1 MNEVMAQLTARTSTR
16 AFTDE
21 PISERD
27 ERAILEAACQAPT
40 AGNQQLYSIIVARD
54 PALKAALAHTCDDQP
69 FIARAPL
76 VLVFCIDVRRWWRGF
91 GLVGADPRDPGVGD
105 ALLALEDV
113 MCAAQNAVVA
123 AGSLGIGSCYIG
135 DILERRERQASLLGC
150 PRYVVPAAM
159 LVMGHP
165 TPGQLARRK
174 PRRFELEGVVFE
186 NRYQDLSDE
195 DLRALL
201 AQKEGHTADP
211 DDGFEAWLAAFC
223 RRKWNSG
230 FSREM
235 SASVARTLADF
246 TYAANGTLE
255 EPAAT
260 ADATPDA
267 AGEGK
272 AR

>member
-1 MNEVMAQLTARTSTR
+1 MNEVIAQLTARTSTR

-21 PISERD
+21 PVSAAD

-40 AGNQQLYSIIVARD
+40 AGNQQLYSIVVARD

-69 FIARAPL
+69 FIAKAPL

-91 GLVGADPRDPGVGD
+91 GLVGACPRDPGPGD

-123 AGSLGIGSCYIG
+123 AQSLGIGSCYIG
-135 DILERRERQASLLGC
+135 DILERREEQAELLGC
-150 PRYVVPAAM
+150 PRYVVPAAL

-165 TPGQLARRK
+165 TAGQLARKK
-174 PRRFELEGVVFE
+174 PRRFELDGVVSE
-186 NRYQDLSDE
+186 NRYHDPTDAELK
-195 DLRALL
+195 ALL
-201 AQKEGHTADP
+201 AQKEGHTSDP
-211 DDGFEAWLAAFC
+211 DDGFEAWLSAFC

-235 SASVARTLADF
+235 SASVARMLADF
-246 TYAANGTLE
+246 TYAADGRVGE
-255 EPAAT
+255 
-260 ADATPDA
+260 PDA
-267 AGEGK
+267 ADAAARPATGEGE

>member
-1 MNEVMAQLTARTSTR
+1 MNEVISQLVARSSVR

-21 PISERD
+21 PVSAAD
-27 ERAILEAACQAPT
+27 ERSILEAACQAPT

-54 PALKAALAHTCDDQP
+54 PALKKALAHTCDDQP

-91 GLVGADPRDPGVGD
+91 GLVGASPRDPGAGD
-105 ALLALEDV
+105 ALLSLEDV

-123 AGSLGIGSCYIG
+123 AQSLGIGSCYIG
-135 DILERRERQASLLGC
+135 DILERREEQARLLGC

-165 TPGQLARRK
+165 TPAQLARKK
-174 PRRFELEGVVFE
+174 PRRFDVDGVVFE
-186 NRYQDLSDE
+186 NRYHDPSDDE
-195 DLRALL
+195 LRELL
-201 AQKEGHTADP
+201 AQKEGHTSDP
-211 DDGFEAWLAAFC
+211 DDGFDAWLSAFC

-246 TYAANGTLE
+246 TFAADGVAV
-255 EPAAT
+255 EPGQG
-260 ADATPDA
+260 DA
-267 AGEGK
+267 E
-272 AR
+272 

>member
-1 MNEVMAQLTARTSTR
+1 MNEVMSQLFARKSTR

-21 PISERD
+21 LVSEAD

-54 PALKAALAHTCDDQP
+54 PTLEQALAHTCDDQP
-69 FIARAPL
+69 FIAKAPL
-76 VLVFCIDVRRWWRGF
+76 VLVFCIDVRRWWRAF
-91 GLVGADPRDPGVGD
+91 ELAGAAPRRPGKGD

-123 AGSLGIGSCYIG
+123 AHSLGIGSCYIG
-135 DILERRERQASLLGC
+135 DILERHEEQSRLLGC

-165 TPGQLARRK
+165 TAHQLERKK
-174 PRRFELEGVVFE
+174 PRRFDLESVVFE
-186 NRYQDLSDE
+186 NSYQDLPDDE
-195 DLRALL
+195 LL
-201 AQKEGHTADP
+201 GVLSQKEGHTSDP
-211 DDGFEAWLAAFC
+211 DDGLEAWLGAFC

-235 SASVARTLADF
+235 SDSAARMLEDFDYAD
-246 TYAANGTLE
+246 
-255 EPAAT
+255 
-260 ADATPDA
+260 
-267 AGEGK
+267 
-272 AR
+272 

>member
-1 MNEVMAQLTARTSTR
+1 MNEVIAQLTERTSTR

-21 PISERD
+21 PVSARD

-54 PALKAALAHTCDDQP
+54 PQLKAALAHTCDDQL

-76 VLVFCIDVRRWWRGF
+76 VLVFCVDVRRWWRGF
-91 GLVGADPRDPGVGD
+91 VLAGANPRDPGAGD

-123 AGSLGIGSCYIG
+123 AWSLGIGSCYIG
-135 DILERRERQASLLGC
+135 DILERREEQAQLLGC

-165 TPGQLARRK
+165 TAGQLARRK
-174 PRRFELEGVVFE
+174 PRRFDLSSIVFE
-186 NRYQDLSDE
+186 DRYEDPSDE
-195 DLRALL
+195 ALRAVL
-201 AQKEGHTADP
+201 AQKEGHTSDP
-211 DDGFEAWLAAFC
+211 DDGFEAWLSAFC

-235 SASVARTLADF
+235 SASAARILADF
-246 TYAANGTLE
+246 DYAAE
-255 EPAAT
+255 
-260 ADATPDA
+260 PDA
-267 AGEGK
+267 AASEPASSLEASRGGE